1 MSWQAAENAA
11 TGASRRQFL
20 TRSVN
25 MLPDKRS
32 MAARPGCP
40 HPADTQDEIGA
51 GFGVATVAGKFDR
64 GCVCV
69 TGESTR

>member
-1 MSWQAAENAA
+1 
-11 TGASRRQFL
+11 
-20 TRSVN
+20 